1 MAEDVALDTRI
12 PAELD
17 QKLTQLASER
27 RKSKSKLVREALAQF
42 VLTEEAFAA
51 AVAEGRAAVD
61 AGDVIDHEE
70 VMRQID
76 ALLAEK
82 K

>member
-12 PAELD
+12 LAELD
-17 QKLTQLASER
+17 QKFTRLASER
-27 RKSKSKLVREALAQF
+27 RKSKSKLVREAVAQF

-61 AGDVIDHEE
+61 AGDVIDHDE

-76 ALLAEK
+76 ALLAK
-82 K
+82 DK